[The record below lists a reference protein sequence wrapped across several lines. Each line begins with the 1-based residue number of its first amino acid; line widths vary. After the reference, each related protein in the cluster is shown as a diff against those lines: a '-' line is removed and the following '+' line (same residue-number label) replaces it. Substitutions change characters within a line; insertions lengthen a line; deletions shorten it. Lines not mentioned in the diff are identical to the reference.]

1 MKKSILIIGS
11 GGFFGNS
18 ILDYLKKKK
27 VLKKKINK
35 IILLSRSK
43 KNLIHPELKNNYK
56 VIQIK
61 EDISKAKKIIYADYI
76 IYCAISKNYNDDYK
90 SVKNYFKLAK
100 RYHKN
105 SSIVYT
111 SSGAVYGKQLKKNI
125 RINDLQKVDTKKY
138 FSPLKRKYA
147 LLKIKNE
154 KIFQNLSNE
163 NIKVCTARCFAF
175 VGKYLPLDSNYVIGN
190 FIKSILDNKSIEVKS
205 KIKVTRT
212 YMHAHDLAEC
222 LIKLAFNNST
232 NFTTYNIGSDNII
245 DIHSLARKL
254 SKKYKIKNINQK
266 NISKKDYDRY
276 VPSISKFRKKFQ
288 FKKQLNSYNAI
299 IKTIKEFKKNK

>member
-1 MKKSILIIGS
+1 MGLSDHTGENYTSFAALGKGVSIIEKHFI
-11 GGFFGNS
+11 
-18 ILDYLKKKK
+18 D
-27 VLKKKINK
+27 
-35 IILLSRSK
+35 SK
-43 KNLIHPELKNNYK
+43 KRKGP
-56 VIQIK
+56 
-61 EDISKAKKIIYADYI
+61 DISASID
-76 IYCAISKNYNDDYK
+76 KNQLRDLILGSREIHK
-90 SVKNYFKLAK
+90 SLPGKVKPVKSE
-100 RYHKN
+100 KN
-105 SSIVYT
+105 TANFAFASV
-111 SSGAVYGKQLKKNI
+111 V
-125 RINDLQKVDTKKY
+125 
-138 FSPLKRKYA
+138 
-147 LLKIKNE
+147 
-154 KIFQNLSNE
+154 SNE

-175 VGKYLPLDSNYVIGN
+175 VGKYLPLNSNYVIGN
-190 FIKSILDNKSIEVKS
+190 FIKSILDNKSIEAKS

-299 IKTIKEFKKNK
+299 IKTIKEFKQNK